1 MSNLVV
7 FAEEKNAAAF
17 KDLFEQTVAEKVMAA
32 LAERKKHVAEK
43 LSAEISKQI
52 HDNPAAKNKSDL
64 QTFEPGTKKPSTKND
79 RVHWGISSSP
89 HPGGFTA
96 EGARTDVEGLNPD
109 ELDKSPGMGGG
120 FTNEKPLSKVWLKPH
135 IPAGQSKLPFT
146 KETAKG
152 K

>member
-52 HDNPAAKNKSDL
+52 HFNPYKDNVSDL
-64 QTFEPGTKKPSTKND
+64 HKDSRGLLNRSAALKARDE
-79 RVHWGISSSP
+79 
-89 HPGGFTA
+89 GGFTA

-109 ELDKSPGMGGG
+109 ELNKGPGMGGG
-120 FTNEKPLSKVWLKPH
+120 FTNETPLKKVWLKPT
-135 IPAGQSKLPFT
+135 IPSGQSKFPLT
-146 KETAKG
+146 KKTAKG

>member
-52 HDNPAAKNKSDL
+52 HHNPAADNKSDL
-64 QTFEPGTKKPSTKND
+64 QKDVRGLLTIDASKKASHK
-79 RVHWGISSSP
+79 
-89 HPGGFTA
+89 
-96 EGARTDVEGLNPD
+96 
-109 ELDKSPGMGGG
+109 GG
-120 FTNEKPLSKVWLKPH
+120 FTNEKPLAKVWLKPH

>member
-1 MSNLVV
+1 MSKLVV
-7 FAEEKNAAAF
+7 FAEEKNASAF
-17 KDLFEQTVAEKVMAA
+17 KDLFEKTVAEKVMAA

-43 LSAEISKQI
+43 LSAQISKMV
-52 HDNPAAKNKSDL
+52 HHSPYEDETDL
-64 QTFEPGTKKPSTKND
+64 QKDSRGYID
-79 RVHWGISSSP
+79 RKSAMKARP
-89 HPGGFTA
+89 EGGFTA

-109 ELDKSPGMGGG
+109 ELNKGPGMGGG
-120 FTNEKPLSKVWLKPH
+120 FTNEKPLAKVWLKPH

>member
-52 HDNPAAKNKSDL
+52 HHNPAADNNSDL
-64 QTFEPGTKKPSTKND
+64 QKDVRGLLTIDASKKA
-79 RVHWGISSSP
+79 SP
-89 HPGGFTA
+89 KGGFTA

-109 ELDKSPGMGGG
+109 ELNKGPGMGGG
-120 FTNEKPLSKVWLKPH
+120 FTNEKPLAKIWLKPH

>member
-43 LSAEISKQI
+43 LSAQLNKMV
-52 HDNPAAKNKSDL
+52 HHNPYEDRIDL
-64 QTFEPGTKKPSTKND
+64 QKDARGHIDKESAKKARKE
-79 RVHWGISSSP
+79 
-89 HPGGFTA
+89 GGFTTKT

-109 ELDKSPGMGGG
+109 ELNKGPGMGGG
-120 FTNEKPLSKVWLKPH
+120 FTNEKPLAKVWLKPY